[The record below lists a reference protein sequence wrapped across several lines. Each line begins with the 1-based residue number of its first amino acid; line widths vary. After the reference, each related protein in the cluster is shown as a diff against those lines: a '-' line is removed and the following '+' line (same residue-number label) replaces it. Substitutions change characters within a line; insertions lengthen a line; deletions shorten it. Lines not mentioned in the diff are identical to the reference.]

1 MSQSDTPSHYNT
13 SSHTAILASLS
24 IEALRQ
30 GQPMRFRVASGSMR
44 PLLQVNDSV
53 QIEPTSTVT
62 IGDIAAFETH
72 DGLVIH
78 RVVHTQQNQG
88 TLRLLQMGDG
98 EVRPTWIESETVVGR
113 VTAVYKGTQVVS
125 LETPIAQWYSVLI
138 ATLRYQ
144 VYLHKTNV
152 PFSMALRLCSR
163 LLLYLWT
170 LHLSVVRRCIA
181 DEYTRR
187 MAHIRDTSPDDR

>member
-1 MSQSDTPSHYNT
+1 MSHSDTPSHAHA
-13 SSHTAILASLS
+13 SSHADMVFSLS

-30 GQPMRFRVASGSMR
+30 GQPMHFRVASGSMR

-53 QIEPTSTVT
+53 RIEPTSSVT
-62 IGDIAAFETH
+62 IGGIAAFETL

-78 RVVHTQQNQG
+78 RIVHTEQNQG
-88 TLRLLQMGDG
+88 KLRLLQMGDG
-98 EVRPTWIESETVVGR
+98 EVCPTWIESETIVGR
-113 VTAVYKGTQVVS
+113 VTAVHKGTHPCS

-144 VYLHKTNV
+144 VYLHRTSI
-152 PFSMALRLCSR
+152 PLSTCLRLCSR

-170 LHLSVVRRCIA
+170 LQ
-181 DEYTRR
+181 
-187 MAHIRDTSPDDR
+187 IRVQSGSMFRKLFRSS